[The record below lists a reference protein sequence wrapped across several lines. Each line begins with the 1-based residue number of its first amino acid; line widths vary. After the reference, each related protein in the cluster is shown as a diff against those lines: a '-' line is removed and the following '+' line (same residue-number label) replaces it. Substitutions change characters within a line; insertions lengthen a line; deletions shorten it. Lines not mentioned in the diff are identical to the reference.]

1 MEFIFKAK
9 DQSGN
14 LKEGKV
20 DAISKD
26 SAVALIQ
33 KNGLIPVSVSQKKE
47 EGGIMK
53 EVNRILEGVSQ
64 KELVIF
70 FQELAILIDAKVPLV
85 PSLLALEEQIDNR
98 FLKIIVREIRS
109 DVEDGMPLSE
119 AMMKHPDIFSS
130 LTINMMKSGEISG
143 NLQKSISYIAENT
156 DKNYRLTSKIKSALY
171 YPGFVMVVAGII
183 GFVVVTFILPK
194 ITVVIKDMEI
204 AVPWYTKVIMATG
217 DFMQNWWWAVLIL
230 IAGLVGG
237 VTYYIKTEEG
247 HKDWDRLKL
256 KIPIVG
262 ELLRFV
268 YMSRFADNLAILMDG
283 GIPIVRSMMIVSEVI
298 DNSVYESIMLRAA
311 DEVKAGRT
319 ISSVFEKSVDI
330 PPIVTRMVKV
340 GEESGKMSEI
350 LKKVATFYDQE
361 TDRMTRNLTTLI
373 EPILIVF
380 LGIGVAILSI
390 GILLPIYDI
399 AGKM

>member
-1 MEFIFKAK
+1 MEFTFKAK
-9 DQSGN
+9 DQAGK

-33 KNGLIPVSVSQKKE
+33 KNGLVPVSVSQKIK
-47 EGGIMK
+47 GAGLLKDI
-53 EVNRILEGVSQ
+53 NRILEGVSQ

-85 PSLLALEEQIDNR
+85 QSLLALEEQISNH
-98 FLKIIVREIRS
+98 FLKIIIHEIRGN
-109 DVEDGMPLSE
+109 VEDGMPLSE
-119 AMMKHPDIFSS
+119 AMMKHPDVFST
-130 LTINMMKSGEISG
+130 LAINMMKSGEVSG

-156 DKNYRLTSKIKSALY
+156 EKNYQLTSKIKSALY
-171 YPGFVMVVAGII
+171 YPIFVMVVAGII
-183 GFVVVTFILPK
+183 GFVVITFILPK
-194 ITVVIKDMEI
+194 ITVMIENMNIV
-204 AVPWYTKVIMATG
+204 VPWYTHVIMWTG
-217 DFMQNWWWAVLIL
+217 DFMQNWWWAVLVMIL
-230 IAGLVGG
+230 GVVGG
-237 VTYYIKTEEG
+237 VSYYIKTEEG
-247 HKDWDRLKL
+247 HKDWDKLKL
-256 KIPIVG
+256 KIPVVG

-268 YMSRFADNLAILMDG
+268 CMARFADNLAILMDG
-283 GIPIVRSMMIVSEVI
+283 GIPIVRSMIIVSDVI
-298 DNSVYESIMLRAA
+298 DNSVYQSIMLRAA
-311 DEVKAGRT
+311 DEVRAGRS
-319 ISSVFEKSVDI
+319 ISSVFEKSIDI

-361 TDRMTRNLTTLI
+361 VDRMTRNLTTLI
-373 EPILIVF
+373 EPILIVI
-380 LGIGVAILSI
+380 LGIGVAVLSF